1 MNILIA
7 EDEIGASRNLI
18 AILEELEPQ
27 CNILAVLESV
37 QETTKWIK
45 NNPPPDIAFFDIQLS
60 DDIVFKVF
68 KKTEVNFPVVFATA
82 YNKYAIRA
90 FKVNSIDYILK
101 PVNRKSVKH
110 ALRQFKQLMEFN
122 LGIREERILNMLED
136 IKSGQNKQYKKSF
149 LVQFKDRLIPIG
161 VSDLA
166 YFFIEHDVIYGIT
179 TNNQKYAIDQ
189 NLEDIANQLDP
200 EIYFRANRQFIISR
214 QAVKE
219 INPYFNERLSIKL
232 SPQAA
237 DHVIIS
243 KARATSFKA
252 WIRG

>member
-27 CNILAVLESV
+27 CNILAILESV
-37 QETTKWIK
+37 QETITWIK

-60 DDIVFKVF
+60 DDNVFKVF
-68 KKTEVNFPVVFATA
+68 KKTRVNFPVVFATA
-82 YNKYAIRA
+82 YDKYAIRA

-101 PVNRKSVKH
+101 PVNVKSVKH

-122 LGIREERILNMLED
+122 LSVREEKILNMLED
-136 IKSGQNKQYKKSF
+136 IKSEQSRHYKKSF

-166 YFFIEHDVIYGIT
+166 YFFIEHGVIYGIT
-179 TNNQKYAIDQ
+179 TNNQKYAIDH
-189 NLEDIANQLDP
+189 NLEAIAHQLDP
-200 EIYFRANRQFIISR
+200 EMFFRANRQFIISR

-219 INPYFNERLSIKL
+219 INPYFNERLSIKVI
-232 SPQAA
+232 PQASV
-237 DHVIIS
+237 HIIIS
-243 KARATSFKA
+243 KGRAANFKA

>member
-27 CNILAVLESV
+27 CTILAVLESV

-60 DDIVFKVF
+60 DDNIFKVF
-68 KKTEVNFPVVFATA
+68 KKTEVNFPVVFVTA

-101 PVNRKSVKH
+101 PVNIKSVKH

-122 LGIREERILNMLED
+122 LSAREEKILHMLED
-136 IKSGQNKQYKKSF
+136 IKSEQNRQYKKSF

-166 YFFIEHDVIYGIT
+166 YFFIEHDVVYGIT
-179 TNNQKYAIDQ
+179 TNNQKYTIDQ

-219 INPYFNERLSIKL
+219 INPHFNEKLSIKL

-237 DHVIIS
+237 DHIIIS
-243 KARATSFKA
+243 KARATNFKA

>member
-27 CNILAVLESV
+27 CKILAILESV
-37 QETTKWIK
+37 KETTKWIK

-68 KKTEVNFPVVFATA
+68 KKTKVNFPVVFTTA
-82 YNKYAIRA
+82 YNQYAIRA

-101 PVNRKSVKH
+101 PVNIKSVKH
-110 ALRQFKQLMEFN
+110 AFRQFKQLMEFN
-122 LGIREERILNMLED
+122 LGVREEKILNMLED
-136 IKSGQNKQYKKSF
+136 IKSGQNRQYKKSF

-161 VSDLA
+161 VADLA
-166 YFFIEHDVIYGIT
+166 YFFIEYGIIYGIT
-179 TNNQKYAIDQ
+179 TNNQKYTINQ

-200 EIYFRANRQFIISR
+200 EKFFRANRQFIISR

-219 INPYFNERLSIKL
+219 INPYFNERLNIKVI
-232 SPQAA
+232 PQAA
-237 DHVIIS
+237 DHIIIS
-243 KARATSFKA
+243 KATATSFKA

>member
-27 CNILAVLESV
+27 CNILAILESV

-60 DDIVFKVF
+60 DDNIFKVF
-68 KKTEVNFPVVFATA
+68 KKTRVNFPVVFATA

-101 PVNRKSVKH
+101 PVNVKSVKH

-122 LGIREERILNMLED
+122 LSVREEKILNMLED
-136 IKSGQNKQYKKSF
+136 IKSGQSRQYKKSF
-149 LVQFKDRLIPIG
+149 LVQFKDRLIPVG

-166 YFFIEHDVIYGIT
+166 YFFIEHGVIYGIT
-179 TNNQKYAIDQ
+179 TNNQKYTIDQ

-200 EIYFRANRQFIISR
+200 EMFFRANRQFIISR
-214 QAVKE
+214 QSVKE
-219 INPYFNERLSIKL
+219 INPYFNERLSLKVI
-232 SPQAA
+232 PQAM
-237 DHVIIS
+237 VQIIIS
-243 KARATSFKA
+243 KGRAASLKA